1 MSNSNSKNNSSK
13 SQFDI
18 LVSKYVN
25 DMVTDTSNPPA
36 EYFNRELEIKFG
48 TIRGSKPISKLE
60 YDNIINK
67 LISVGFNIINT
78 EGLNGENML
87 RIINEYVDK
96 QTGNIKM
103 SNIRTEINGLTDI
116 QEYCKTNSLMSGE
129 AKKYN
134 RIIMDVSFLQKTL
147 MKEDGNTIQSVDVK
161 DYNFRT
167 SYSSEKR
174 MEMNDKFI
182 KLLVDEWS
190 DKRKIFRYINR
201 VTLTHPTYPVKIDC
215 SIVKSSKKKSNGRFP
230 ESHYNIGDAGVFD
243 NQEMYEI
250 EIEIDNDKLKSI
262 IMENNSKVKQEKSRV
277 DISALVKSISNKLSV
292 DIKKCVKYILAGIQ
306 QTNYPVSYDEL
317 YKVSQSYLNL
327 IDSEAYKKQ
336 QQDRDGKYNNIFY
349 TLRSSNFIGPSSIT
363 LQQMN
368 IVNKDEETNIPNIR
382 KNYTVTDKADGA
394 RKLLFVAQ
402 NGKLYLITTNMEIQF
417 TGLICKYKELL
428 NTIIDGEHILYD
440 KKGTFINLY
449 ACFDIYFIGAN
460 DVRKLPFTNNQT
472 AESRTESTA
481 ESRAEDVES
490 KGKSKDKDKS
500 KNRLTQLQRYI
511 NLLNENMEV
520 ISNNSDS
527 TSKLTVKVKEF
538 YPTTTNVDSILKACD
553 KIFTDI
559 DAGNYNYE
567 TDGLIFTPMDY
578 GAGLTKMDNKI
589 KNFKS
594 TWELSFKWKPPEYNT
609 IDFYVSTKKNADGK
623 EFIGNIYSDG
633 IDMSKAVQIKQY
645 KTILLH
651 VGFDQGKDGYLNPF
665 QDMLDDN
672 TPYFSM
678 DSDSK
683 PGDNYKPVPFMPTNP
698 SDPKAHLCNILLKED
713 DNGNNQMM
721 TTENETFEDNMIVE
735 FSYEPN
741 RDPNSRWIPLR
752 VRWDKTL
759 ELRKGQRNYG
769 NNYHVANN
777 NWHSIHNPITEK
789 MITGK
794 EIIPESMGDDDSYY
808 IKVKGKSNTRA
819 MRDFHNLYVKQLLIK
834 SASKYGDTL
843 IDFAVGK
850 AGDFPK
856 WIAAKLKFVFG
867 IDLSKDNIQNQRD
880 GACARYLN
888 YKKQNIERNMPKA
901 IFVNGNSGL
910 LIRDK
915 ETTAILSDKEKVITN
930 AIFGIG
936 EKREEVVGKS
946 IINNNLFG
954 IGTDGFNVSS
964 IQFALHYMFKDID
977 TLHNFLKNVSQT
989 TKVDGYFIG
998 TSYDGKKIFE
1008 ALKDKEYDESIYITS
1023 DNNNDNKTGIDKL
1036 TDRGVIWEVAKKY
1049 KQDEFPDTIESIGY
1063 PIDVYQETIGKVFRE
1078 YLVNYDY
1085 LIRIME
1091 DYGFA
1096 LLSTEESSKEL
1107 GLSNSIGNFEELYK
1121 NLELK
1126 YKKNKRMV
1134 GEIGESL
1141 NMTSKEKQIS
1151 FYNNYFVFKKIRDV
1165 TDIDS
1170 IKPKSREDEI
1180 ENNNNKMPVPSEKE
1194 VLKEVLD
1201 DVKKNN
1207 VNANA
1212 NVETENNNGGKY
1224 ILLDK
1229 NPKRSG
1235 SDIYKRYEV
1244 LKKAKSISQAYELG
1258 RGAGFTDSKIY
1269 EALKH
1274 FNEIKHLQVELKG
1287 AKPSE
1292 QKKPQKKAQKLTIK

>member
-134 RIIMDVSFLQKTL
+134 RIIMDVTFLQKTL

-292 DIKKCVKYILAGIQ
+292 DIKKCVKYILAGVQ

-327 IDSEAYKKQ
+327 IDTEAYKKQ
-336 QQDRDGKYNNIFY
+336 QQDREGKYSNIFY

-368 IVNKDEETNIPNIR
+368 IVNKDEETNIPNVR

-417 TGLICKYKELL
+417 TGLMCKNKEML

-440 KKGTFINLY
+440 KKGNFINLY
-449 ACFDIYFIGAN
+449 ACFDIYFIGGN
-460 DVRKLPFTNNQT
+460 DVRKLHFTNSQ
-472 AESRTESTA
+472 SSQLTE
-481 ESRAEDVES
+481 EDVEG
-490 KGKSKDKDKS
+490 KGKDKSKDK
-500 KNRLTQLQRYI
+500 NRLTELQRYI
-511 NLLNENMEV
+511 NMLNNNMEV
-520 ISNNSDS
+520 ISKNTDS
-527 TSKLTVKVKEF
+527 SSKLTINVKGF
-538 YPTTTNVDSILKACD
+538 YPTTNNIDSILKACD

-559 DAGNYNYE
+559 DAGNYSYE

-578 GAGLTKMDNKI
+578 GVGLTKMDNKI

-609 IDFYVSTKKNADGK
+609 IDFYVATKKNADGK
-623 EFIGNIYSDG
+623 EFVGNIYNEG
-633 IDMSKAVQIKQY
+633 IDMSKAVQIQQY
-645 KTILLH
+645 KTIILH
-651 VGFDQGKDGYLNPF
+651 VGFDQGRDGYLNPF

-672 TPYFSM
+672 IPYFTM
-678 DSDSK
+678 DSDYK
-683 PGDNYKPVPFMPTNP
+683 VGDNYKPVPFMPTNP
-698 SDPKAHLCNILLKED
+698 SDPKAYLCNILLRSD
-713 DNGNNQMM
+713 TNGNNQML
-721 TTENETFEDNMIVE
+721 TLENETFEDNMIVE
-735 FSYEPN
+735 FSYDADRE
-741 RDPNSRWIPLR
+741 PNSRWVPLR

-759 ELRKGQRNYG
+759 ELRKGLRNYG

-777 NWHSIHNPITEK
+777 NWHSIHNPITKE
-789 MITGK
+789 MICGK
-794 EIIPESMGDDDSYY
+794 EVIPEIMDDDDVYY
-808 IKVKGKSNTRA
+808 VKVKGKSNTRA

-888 YKKQNIERNMPKA
+888 YKKQYTERNMPKA

-910 LIRDK
+910 PIRDK
-915 ETTAILSDKEKVITN
+915 DNTGILSDKEKVITN

-936 EKREEVVGKS
+936 DKQEDKVGKA

-954 IGTDGFNVSS
+954 IGSDGFNISS
-964 IQFALHYMFKDID
+964 IQFAIHYMFKDVD
-977 TLHNFLKNVSQT
+977 SLHNLLKNVSQT

-998 TSYDGKKIFE
+998 TSYDGKKIFD
-1008 ALKDKEYDESIYITS
+1008 ALKSKEYDESIYITS
-1023 DNNNDNKTGIDKL
+1023 DNNNDNKTGVDKL
-1036 TDRGVIWEVAKKY
+1036 TDRGIIWEVTKKY
-1049 KQDEFPDTIESIGY
+1049 KQDEFPDTFESIGY
-1063 PIDVYQETIGKVFRE
+1063 AIDVYQETIGKVIRE

-1091 DYGFA
+1091 DYGFVP
-1096 LLSTEESSKEL
+1096 LETTDEVMKKM
-1107 GLSNSIGNFEELYK
+1107 GISNSVGYFEELYN
-1121 NLELK
+1121 NLAMK
-1126 YKKNKRMV
+1126 SKINKKMV

-1141 NMTSKEKQIS
+1141 NMNVKEKQIS
-1151 FYNNYFVFKKIRDV
+1151 FYNRFFIFKKVRDV
-1165 TDIDS
+1165 TDIDV
-1170 IKPKSREDEI
+1170 IKPKSRDAEI
-1180 ENNNNKMPVPSEKE
+1180 EYNNQNLPIPNEKE
-1194 VLKEVLD
+1194 VLEEI
-1201 DVKKNN
+1201 KKDNAN
-1207 VNANA
+1207 VNANV

-1258 RGAGFTDSKIY
+1258 RLAGFTDSKIY

-1292 QKKPQKKAQKLTIK
+1292 QKKPEKKPEKKPFKLTIKN